1 MAKTYKGIT
10 IEFGAN
16 TSSLN
21 KALNSVDAQSKN
33 LNASLKS
40 VNELLKLDPK
50 NTEFLEKK
58 QKLLAQTVEVTTKRL
73 KVLKDAEKQVE
84 QQFKDKKIGL
94 DEYTSFNKELI
105 KTKQKL
111 ESVKIEQENLSGKVK
126 NTNSAI
132 GEIGNTSVK
141 TGDLMKANLA
151 SEAIVSGLKA
161 IANGAKELSKAIVQ
175 VGSDFEASMSQVA
188 ATMGIDKTSAEYKKL
203 EQSAKDMGATTKYTA
218 SEAADALNYLA
229 LAGYDANKAT
239 ETLPKILTLAQAGG
253 MDIAT
258 TSDLVTDAMGQL
270 QMETGELDTFID
282 QMAKT
287 SQKSNTS
294 VQQLGEAF
302 LTAGGA
308 AVTTGQDVDKVSTA
322 LGILANNGKKG
333 EEGGTALRNIL
344 LSLTA
349 PTAQAEAELKNLGV
363 SVADSKGN
371 IKDINV
377 VMSELNKSLAGMSE
391 SSKTQALSTIFN
403 KRDLSGVQALLAST
417 NGEFSKLYDEIKNS
431 NGAAEQMADTMNDN
445 LKGRLAETK
454 SVLEAIG
461 IASYEKFQEPLK
473 SSFSIVN
480 TELGKFK
487 GEISDGE
494 LGKSFED
501 LGDSFGDFVENGV
514 EVGEKILPKLISCL
528 TWIMD
533 NANKIAGALAGITA
547 KMITQA
553 VLNTVVKTAEAFR
566 ALAIATET
574 ATAAQKGLN
583 VAQSTSVLG
592 AIATLLSIV
601 VGGLATYAVAN
612 ATATDEVSKLK
623 KENDALI
630 ESLEAE
636 KKSFDENISSIEDEY
651 NGYQKLS
658 KQLYDLQDKEKLT
671 NKEKQTMVQ
680 LVDMLNEKF
689 PNLNL
694 QIDEHTGLLNKDKVE
709 TDKLISSTEEY
720 CKLLANQDRLVE
732 NYKSQS
738 SLEKKIKEDE
748 KALDDYTNQYKKA
761 VEDKKSIADEFRKY
775 LINNLDYSKD
785 EVKKLTDEEAIDKA
799 NKVSINAFGYDPLV
813 SYKDLELLG
822 ELREKLD
829 ENTDALDDYDK
840 KINDTKDNI
849 EENTKE
855 HSKLEA
861 EAVKLTKKIDGVSEG
876 TKNLGNGLNKVSAD
890 AEQQAERLEELQ
902 NEYTKWSNAVN
913 TCKSEISDLV
923 SIQNA
928 LAEGQ
933 EYSTIQILDMIEKY
947 PELIG
952 NIKATKEGYIIEQEA
967 IENLI
972 KVRIANLQLM
982 AKEQTLS
989 AKKIVN
995 QNGMSNSDLK
1005 SFTDMIDNGSITDFA
1020 KYQSD
1025 EYTDGLYEYLTS
1037 YSYQKGLNTIVND
1050 IMSNGVKNGKTST
1063 NTSTSSNTSSSSS
1076 ASQSTTDTWKEEAE
1090 NQISYINHLHNMKQL
1105 SDEQYYNELDKINK
1119 KYYANS
1125 NKYIKENWALEEQVF
1140 QGRQSLAEKEKQD
1153 KEKANQEEKEAYEKQ
1168 AENSISDLKHRLK
1181 MGEISTENYYKK
1193 LDRLNRKYYGNK
1205 KEYAKEYQAIEEEIN
1220 DGMKEVQKDNLDYV
1234 MNLYDKTN
1242 DLIDAQNKLTNAKQ
1256 TKVRV
1261 FSSASGWHYEGD
1273 TEAINEANDSVFDA
1287 QRSLGN
1293 IISDAKSNSNISMSM
1308 INKVLNN
1315 LPDLL
1320 GITVPNTNSVN
1331 NTTNNKSTT
1340 NNTSYNFSIGE
1351 VVTDN
1356 PEDFTMQMRHFI
1368 NTAGLDRMVGK

>member
-16 TSSLN
+16 TSSLS

-73 KVLKDAEKQVE
+73 KVLKEAEDQVEKQ
-84 QQFKDKKIGL
+84 FKNGDIGL

-111 ESVKIEQENLSGKVK
+111 ESVKQEQESLSGKVK
-126 NTNSAI
+126 NTNTAI
-132 GEIGNTSVK
+132 GEMGNTSVK
-141 TGDLMKANLA
+141 TGDIMKANLA

-188 ATMGIDKTSAEYKKL
+188 ATMGIDKTTADYKKL

-270 QMETGELDTFID
+270 QMETSELDTFID

-287 SQKSNTS
+287 SQKSNTN

-302 LTAGGA
+302 LTVGGA

-417 NGEFSKLYDEIKNS
+417 NGEFSKLYEEIKNS
-431 NGAAEQMADTMNDN
+431 SGAAEQMADTMNDN

-473 SSFSIVN
+473 SSFSIIN

-501 LGDSFGDFVENGV
+501 LGDSLGDFVENGI
-514 EVGEKILPKLISCL
+514 EVGEKVLPKLISCL

-533 NANKIAGALAGITA
+533 NANIIAGALAGITA
-547 KMITQA
+547 KMITQSMIT
-553 VLNTVVKTAEAFR
+553 TVVKTAQAFQ
-566 ALAIATET
+566 ALTT
-574 ATAAQKGLN
+574 ATQTATVAQEGLN
-583 VAQSTSVLG
+583 VAQSANPIGL
-592 AIATLLSIV
+592 IATGIGTVIGLLV
-601 VGGLATYAVAN
+601 TYAT
-612 ATATDEVSKLK
+612 TADDASEKVSKFK

-732 NYKSQS
+732 NYKAQSTLETKIADDTSQIEEAQKQLNEANKKKKAILDEIKGILNS
-738 SLEKKIKEDE
+738 EGLNANDLNDEELYNQIKIKPFETFSNVGAHMAE
-748 KALDDYTNQYKKA
+748 KADLSKEYEKIIGQTDKYKKK
-761 VEDKKSIADEFRKY
+761 VDELNESIED
-775 LINNLDYSKD
+775 
-785 EVKKLTDEEAIDKA
+785 
-799 NKVSINAFGYDPLV
+799 
-813 SYKDLELLG
+813 
-822 ELREKLD
+822 
-829 ENTDALDDYDK
+829 
-840 KINDTKDNI
+840 
-849 EENTKE
+849 NTKQ

-861 EAVKLTKKIDGVSEG
+861 EAVSLTKKINGVSDE
-876 TKNLGNGLNKVSAD
+876 TKNLGNGLNKTSAD

-913 TCKSEISDLV
+913 TTKSEISDLV

-972 KVRIANLQLM
+972 KVRVANLQLM

-989 AKKIVN
+989 AQRIVN
-995 QNGMSNSDLK
+995 QNGMSNNELK
-1005 SFTDMIDNGSITDFA
+1005 SITNLIDNGSLTDLA

-1037 YSYQKGLNTIVND
+1037 YSYQKGLNNIVND
-1050 IMSNGVKNGKTST
+1050 IMSSGIKNGKTST
-1063 NTSTSSNTSSSSS
+1063 NTSTSSNVSSSSS

-1168 AENSISDLKHRLK
+1168 AENYISDLKHRLK

-1205 KEYAKEYQAIEEEIN
+1205 KEYAKEYQQIEEEIN
-1220 DGMKEVQKDNLDYV
+1220 DGMEQAQKDNLDYV

-1242 DLIDAQNKLTNAKQ
+1242 DLIEAQNKLTNAKQ

-1273 TEAINEANDSVFDA
+1273 TETINEANDSVFDA

-1340 NNTSYNFSIGE
+1340 NNTSYNFNIGE
-1351 VVTDN
+1351 VKSDN
-1356 PEDFTMQMRHFI
+1356 PEQFAEQMRHFI
-1368 NTAGLDRMVGK
+1368 TSSNLDRIVGK